1 MVVFSCRVGIVT
13 RPQDTRRTFTFTMD
27 DSLSLTPTGPLS
39 PLQTST
45 PDRVNQRRES
55 QMTPF
60 RTDGYD
66 SPVLDKISQFNN
78 MSGQSRQQE
87 RKTNDALKRAVLGR
101 EQAEMEMKHIRDE
114 IKQLQNA
121 VEHGKERERKVGERL
136 ETVMVCRQTETR
148 YTTQLTTEQ
157 DSYGRAKET
166 HAHTQALWEKE
177 IRRARKENFKSQSTI
192 VKLQEEL
199 KTARTAAKINEECLQ
214 REKER
219 SQTREQE
226 AFTARYQIVGVQ
238 EQLDKALERVKVVEQ
253 ERDAYKTA
261 AKNEEVARIA
271 AEGRLPLPIGD
282 ETDEFSSPQK
292 VQKKRKRDSAKDGG
306 RVSLSAMDLVGSAA
320 TEIEI
325 EELTLQVAW
334 EKHRAERAQEMVE
347 FLQAECQ
354 MHSCAGAKE
363 NRQISQITPRKSIE
377 QTDSTTPAYT
387 ITVAVPDDIEDATAT
402 TEEVIKKESST
413 GPVDLPESTI
423 DEPESMADVQMT
435 PEKKEIQQQPS
446 TTAEEAPEVMDEDQP
461 EEGSEGEPEIRPGDI
476 LAVEYHEPTVREPA
490 IEEPQQESEH
500 ALEPA
505 EEPEPMMDEP
515 KPEIEEYADD
525 TIAPPADAVP
535 ELEPEFA
542 ADHHQDDHRES
553 DAEERRESL
562 PEPESLGDHELI
574 IVKSKKE
581 RTSTIFCPKEGVFRT
596 VSEQEAEA
604 AALEERFQTESVVD
618 ENDDNLD
625 IILPDA
631 IEEARS
637 SRMYARTPSV
647 EPPSCAIMSRDR
659 VARDRTSLQ
668 SLLSAPH
675 SEEESSIPTTFNIP
689 TVEDTQP
696 KKNDAI
702 DDVLGQAVVDDDE
715 ACQTPGSP
723 TPTMYS
729 STTRFKVTTTTVPVR
744 DEPSQHNSSF
754 NEKLRTPSASS
765 SASFDL
771 TDPALTPTM
780 TREQALAKI
789 RERRGRAR
797 SIAQAT
803 AVPPKKLAPT
813 GAKRDISSSS
823 TKAPLS
829 KTTPKTISKT
839 TTTTTTRTRPAAKP
853 AAKPVSR
860 PTSRAA
866 SRAPSRTTTT
876 SRTTSRTR

>member
-1 MVVFSCRVGIVT
+1 
-13 RPQDTRRTFTFTMD
+13 MD

-55 QMTPF
+55 HMTPF

-66 SPVLDKISQFNN
+66 SPVLEKISQFNS
-78 MSGQSRQQE
+78 MSGQSRQLE
-87 RKTNDALKRAVLGR
+87 RRNNDALKRAVLGR
-101 EQAEMEMKHIRDE
+101 EEAEMEMKRMKDE
-114 IKQLQNA
+114 IRQLQNA
-121 VEHGKERERKVGERL
+121 VEQGKERERKVGERL
-136 ETVMVCRQTETR
+136 ETVM
-148 YTTQLTTEQ
+148 LTPKQ

-199 KTARTAAKINEECLQ
+199 KTARTAAKINEECLE

-219 SQTREQE
+219 SQAREQE

-271 AEGRLPLPIGD
+271 AEGRLPLPFGD
-282 ETDEFSSPQK
+282 ESDEFSSPKK

-306 RVSLSAMDLVGSAA
+306 RVSLSSMDITGSAA

-325 EELTLQVAW
+325 EELALQVAW
-334 EKHRAERAQEMVE
+334 EKHRAERAQDMVE
-347 FLQAECQ
+347 FLQAECR
-354 MHSCAGAKE
+354 MHTCVGARE
-363 NRQISQITPRKSIE
+363 VRHISQATPQKSTE
-377 QTDSTTPAYT
+377 ATESTTPAESITEAAADVTENDAT
-387 ITVAVPDDIEDATAT
+387 ITLSS
-402 TEEVIKKESST
+402 IKKEHSAE
-413 GPVDLPESTI
+413 PADIPEPTVE
-423 DEPESMADVQMT
+423 EPEPMDDVQTT
-435 PEKKEIQQQPS
+435 PKRQETPPRSPS
-446 TTAEEAPEVMDEDQP
+446 VAAEEVQQAMEEDEA
-461 EEGSEGEPEIRPGDI
+461 EEGEEDEEEMQPADI
-476 LAVEYHEPTVREPA
+476 LAVEYHDPT
-490 IEEPQQESEH
+490 IEELAMGQPEEKQQISPETV
-500 ALEPA
+500 
-505 EEPEPMMDEP
+505 EEPEEMMRDPELEIDED
-515 KPEIEEYADD
+515 ADEV
-525 TIAPPADAVP
+525 AEPPADAVP
-535 ELEPEFA
+535 ELEPEL
-542 ADHHQDDHRES
+542 ADGHHGEAHHES
-553 DAEERRESL
+553 DNEERRESL
-562 PEPESLGDHELI
+562 PEPESLGEHELI
-574 IVKSKKE
+574 TVKSKKE

-604 AALEERFQTESVVD
+604 AALEERFQTESIVD
-618 ENDDNLD
+618 ENEDNVD

-647 EPPSCAIMSRDR
+647 EPPACAIMARDH

-689 TVEDTQP
+689 TVEDAEPRKEMTFV
-696 KKNDAI
+696 
-702 DDVLGQAVVDDDE
+702 DVPEEAVVDDE
-715 ACQTPGSP
+715 EEISKGPGSP

-744 DEPSQHNSSF
+744 DEASQHSTSF
-754 NEKLRTPSASS
+754 NEKLRTPSGSS

-803 AVPPKKLAPT
+803 AVLPPKKLAPT

-853 AAKPVSR
+853 ATKPVSR

>member
-1 MVVFSCRVGIVT
+1 
-13 RPQDTRRTFTFTMD
+13 MD
-27 DSLSLTPTGPLS
+27 MDNSLSLTPTGPLS
-39 PLQTST
+39 PLRMST
-45 PDRVNQRRES
+45 PDRVNQRREA

-66 SPVLDKISQFNN
+66 SPVLEKISQFNN
-78 MSGQSRQQE
+78 LSGQSRQLG
-87 RKTNDALKRAVLGR
+87 KTNDALKRAVLGR
-101 EQAEMEMKHIRDE
+101 EEAEMEMKRMRDE
-114 IKQLQNA
+114 VKQLQNA
-121 VEHGKERERKVGERL
+121 FDQGKERERKVGERL
-136 ETVMVCRQTETR
+136 EAVM
-148 YTTQLTTEQ
+148 

-177 IRRARKENFKSQSTI
+177 IRRARKENFKSQSTM

-199 KTARTAAKINEECLQ
+199 KTARTAAKINEECLE

-219 SQTREQE
+219 SQRREQE

-271 AEGRLPLPIGD
+271 AEGRLPLAFGN
-282 ETDEFSSPQK
+282 EAVELSSNK

-306 RVSLSAMDLVGSAA
+306 RVSLSTMDLVGSAA

-325 EELTLQVAW
+325 EELALQVAW
-334 EKHRAERAQEMVE
+334 EKHRADRAQEMVE
-347 FLQAECQ
+347 FLQAECR
-354 MHSCAGAKE
+354 MHSCLGARE
-363 NRQISQITPRKSIE
+363 TRQVSQVVQVSQASQVTPRKAIE
-377 QTDSTTPAYT
+377 QPESTTPADN
-387 ITVAVPDDIEDATAT
+387 TVVAT
-402 TEEVIKKESST
+402 TEVPTITTTTLTTTTTE
-413 GPVDLPESTI
+413 DLMEGEPLGQPADVSEPTI
-423 DEPESMADVQMT
+423 DEPEPMADVQMT
-435 PEKKEIQQQPS
+435 PAKQELQPHS
-446 TTAEEAPEVMDEDQP
+446 QTPATDDTHEAMDEDQ
-461 EEGSEGEPEIRPGDI
+461 SDEILEVEAEMVPDNI
-476 LAVEYHEPTVREPA
+476 IAVEYHEPTVQRQPTPEPT
-490 IEEPQQESEH
+490 QE
-500 ALEPA
+500 A
-505 EEPEPMMDEP
+505 EFTMKEPEGNVEESADE
-515 KPEIEEYADD
+515 
-525 TIAPPADAVP
+525 TMAPPADAVP

-542 ADHHQDDHRES
+542 IDHHHEGHHECDL
-553 DAEERRESL
+553 EERRESL
-562 PEPESLGDHELI
+562 PEPESLGEHELM
-574 IVKSKKE
+574 IVKSRKG

-604 AALEERFQTESVVD
+604 AALEERFHAEPGPD
-618 ENDDNLD
+618 EREDNVD
-625 IILPDA
+625 IILPDMM
-631 IEEARS
+631 EEARS

-659 VARDRTSLQ
+659 IARDRTSLQ

-675 SEEESSIPTTFNIP
+675 SEEESSVPTTFNIP
-689 TVEDTQP
+689 TVEDGESRTALAVG
-696 KKNDAI
+696 DAPEE
-702 DDVLGQAVVDDDE
+702 AVVDEDEDDGG
-715 ACQTPGSP
+715 ARQTSGSP

-744 DEPSQHNSSF
+744 DESSQHSASF
-754 NEKLRTPSASS
+754 HEKLRTPSASS

-839 TTTTTTRTRPAAKP
+839 TTTTTTRTRPTAKP
-853 AAKPVSR
+853 SSR
-860 PTSRAA
+860 PTSRSASRVASRAA
-866 SRAPSRTTTT
+866 SRTTPT
-876 SRTTSRTR
+876 SRTTSSTR

>member
-1 MVVFSCRVGIVT
+1 
-13 RPQDTRRTFTFTMD
+13 
-27 DSLSLTPTGPLS
+27 
-39 PLQTST
+39 
-45 PDRVNQRRES
+45 
-55 QMTPF
+55 MTPF

-66 SPVLDKISQFNN
+66 SPVLEKISQFNN

-87 RKTNDALKRAVLGR
+87 RRTTDALRRAVLGR
-101 EQAEMEMKHIRDE
+101 EEAEVEMERMKNE
-114 IKQLQNA
+114 INQLQSA
-121 VEHGKERERKVGERL
+121 VEQGKERERKVGERL
-136 ETVMVCRQTETR
+136 ETVM
-148 YTTQLTTEQ
+148 

-282 ETDEFSSPQK
+282 ETGEFSSPNN

-306 RVSLSAMDLVGSAA
+306 RLSLSAMDLVGSAA

-325 EELTLQVAW
+325 EELALQVAW

-347 FLQAECQ
+347 FLQAECR

-363 NRQISQITPRKSIE
+363 SRQLHQVTPRKSDE
-377 QTDSTTPAYT
+377 PTESTTPADIT
-387 ITVAVPDDIEDATAT
+387 TVAATDATDDVFAAAEELIK
-402 TEEVIKKESST
+402 EEVST
-413 GPVDLPESTI
+413 EPVHLPEPTI
-423 DEPESMADVQMT
+423 GEPEPMADVQMT
-435 PEKKEIQQQPS
+435 PKEEEIQHQSPS
-446 TTAEEAPEVMDEDQP
+446 PAAEEAAEAMDEDQLD
-461 EEGSEGEPEIRPGDI
+461 EESEGEGDMQPGDI
-476 LAVEYHEPTVREPA
+476 LAIEYHEPTIQEPA
-490 IEEPQQESEH
+490 TEEPQQEPQQEIVH
-500 ALEPA
+500 V
-505 EEPEPMMDEP
+505 P
-515 KPEIEEYADD
+515 KPAQAHEPIMEAPKPNIGECTDE

-542 ADHHQDDHRES
+542 AGHHDEGHHES

-562 PEPESLGDHELI
+562 PEPKSLGEHELI

-604 AALEERFQTESVVD
+604 AALEERFQTESVAD
-618 ENDDNLD
+618 ENDDNVD

-631 IEEARS
+631 IEEPRS

-647 EPPSCAIMSRDR
+647 EPPAFAIMSRER

-675 SEEESSIPTTFNIP
+675 SEEESSIPNTFNIP
-689 TVEDTQP
+689 TVEDTESRNQAAAEFVP
-696 KKNDAI
+696 EE
-702 DDVLGQAVVDDDE
+702 AVVDDDE
-715 ACQTPGSP
+715 AGQTPESP

-744 DEPSQHNSSF
+744 DETSQHSASF

-803 AVPPKKLAPT
+803 ALV
-813 GAKRDISSSS
+813 IYQS
-823 TKAPLS
+823 TSQQDDS
-829 KTTPKTISKT
+829 KDHLQDDHYGDDTHQ
-839 TTTTTTRTRPAAKP
+839 TRSQACDEAYQQADKQGCEQGYQPNRNHQPYH
-853 AAKPVSR
+853 
-860 PTSRAA
+860 
-866 SRAPSRTTTT
+866 
-876 SRTTSRTR
+876 